1 MTSDINKP
9 SLPAKAEDDKN
20 RAADAIDRETRSV
33 RDEAAKAGQSIRD
46 EASDLAE
53 KAKQRAS
60 ESADQGKEAVAGSM
74 DDFAAAVRKASDE
87 LGDRDQSM
95 AAKVVREVAS
105 GLEDASRSLH
115 GRSVQDLTRSVAGFA
130 RRQPTAF
137 LVGAALAGVA
147 LGRFARASSEHEHDD
162 DRSANDRGP
171 VGRPVPT
178 AVRPAGTMGARPSP
192 SATASSVGASGVT
205 ASSSAGGSSST
216 APLGGT
222 QARTTSGTTST
233 NTTGGNHGR

>member
-1 MTSDINKP
+1 MTSDTNKP
-9 SLPAKAEDDKN
+9 SLPGKAEDDKR
-20 RAADAIDRETRSV
+20 RAADAIGRETQSA
-33 RDEAAKAGQSIRD
+33 RDEATKTGQRIRD
-46 EASDLAE
+46 EASGLAE
-53 KAKQRAS
+53 KAKERAG

-74 DDFAAAVRKASDE
+74 EDFAAAVRKASDE

-95 AAKVVREVAS
+95 AANVVREVAS

-147 LGRFARASSEHEHDD
+147 LGRFARASSEHEHYD
-162 DRSANDRGP
+162 DRDSYDSSTA
-171 VGRPVPT
+171 GRPVPT
-178 AVRPAGTMGARPSP
+178 AVRPSGTMGARPSP
-192 SATASSVGASGVT
+192 STAASSGGASGVT
-205 ASSSAGGSSST
+205 TPSSAGVSSST

-222 QARTTSGTTST
+222 PTRTPSGTTST
-233 NTTGGNHGR
+233 NTSGGNHGR